1 AITPRDIEGRAVAR
15 YFQAQQ
21 RSAMAG
27 DARAASRTIG
37 EHHDGLSPDARAFGG
52 VACHGILHCRHRA
65 HDNARCPERSPD
77 SIMIVVPTA
86 GHDTTGVNRTRHD
99 FTGVESVWLFGY
111 GSLIYKADFPFIER
125 RFATI
130 VAEPGAVCAGMAY
143 RVAPAT
149 FEYIDFR
156 EKNGYLRHDVTLDFG
171 DGGYADGLVYIA
183 DSGNAAWLGDASEAD
198 IARHVAASSGP
209 SGRNSDYVLNLAD
222 ALRELGADDPHVF
235 AVAAEL
241 RKLQN

>member
-1 AITPRDIEGRAVAR
+1 
-15 YFQAQQ
+15 
-21 RSAMAG
+21 
-27 DARAASRTIG
+27 
-37 EHHDGLSPDARAFGG
+37 
-52 VACHGILHCRHRA
+52 
-65 HDNARCPERSPD
+65 
-77 SIMIVVPTA
+77 MIVVPTA

-130 VAEPGAVCAGMAY
+130 RDWTRRLWQGSHDHRGTPEHPGRVATLVAEPGAVCAGMAY

-235 AVAAEL
+235 AVADEL
-241 RKLQN
+241 RKLQT

>member
-1 AITPRDIEGRAVAR
+1 MTNAVPA
-15 YFQAQQ
+15 
-21 RSAMAG
+21 
-27 DARAASRTIG
+27 
-37 EHHDGLSPDARAFGG
+37 
-52 VACHGILHCRHRA
+52 
-65 HDNARCPERSPD
+65 
-77 SIMIVVPTA
+77 A

-99 FTGVESVWLFGY
+99 FTGMDSVWLFGY

-130 VAEPGAVCAGMAY
+130 HGWSRRLWQGSHDHRGTHEHPGRVATLVAEPDAVCAGMAY

-156 EKNGYLRHDVTLDFG
+156 EKNGYLRHAVTLDFG
-171 DGGYADGLVYIA
+171 NGEHAEGLVYIA
-183 DSGNAAWLGDASEAD
+183 DAGNAAWLGPASDAD
-198 IARHVAASSGP
+198 IARHVAASRGP

-222 ALRELGADDPHVF
+222 ALRELGADDPHVS

-241 RKLQN
+241 RKLQA